1 MSSTTTTFGCVIE
14 LKSVASVFGV
24 SKPFMSTD
32 DADDADVVI
41 ARPAYAE
48 AYIEASTRLRAFVDV
63 RGGDAGASGRGID
76 DDEGALERMHSD
88 GTDADS
94 TTMERY
100 TEGLR
105 AADDVI
111 ASCSAHYTAWAT
123 RWRCAKALAA
133 MQSTD
138 EDARA
143 VLYDEL
149 EYAEKKTMK
158 SAKNYQ
164 IWNHAR
170 LVLGAIP
177 VDIHGIR
184 ERAFAHVNAA
194 LGLDAKNIHA
204 WSHRAWCVE
213 RYDAW
218 EDEWEFTKRAIED
231 DWRNNSAWNSRFQ
244 CVLRAVET
252 GTGVEAIRSETT
264 FSTDWIARDADN
276 ESAWNYLRGLCDL
289 VENEPGEGI
298 LAQEIV
304 TIAVACA
311 RASVRANIE
320 AKSRHGLLFL
330 ADRAAARA
338 TRDAD
343 PSAVNHAIALFG
355 DLITLDPL
363 RGNYYRGR
371 VDRLHAAVKR
381 LEVAL

>member
-1 MSSTTTTFGCVIE
+1 VKLDRTEF
-14 LKSVASVFGV
+14 SV
-24 SKPFMSTD
+24 PMSTEGD
-32 DADDADVVI
+32 DDEVMI

-63 RGGDAGASGRGID
+63 RDGDTGAPGRGNNAD
-76 DDEGALERMHSD
+76 ALERMNS
-88 GTDADS
+88 GDAAEADAM
-94 TTMERY
+94 TVQQY

-133 MQSTD
+133 LQRTD
-138 EDARA
+138 ADARA

-164 IWNHAR
+164 VWNHAR

-177 VDIHGIR
+177 IDVHGIR

-213 RYDAW
+213 RFDAW
-218 EDEWEFTKRAIED
+218 EDEWEFTKRAIEC

-244 CVLRAVET
+244 CVLRAVKN
-252 GTGVEAIRSETT
+252 GTGVEAIRSETA
-264 FSTDWIARDADN
+264 FSTGWIERDADN

-289 VENEPGEGI
+289 VENEPVEEPF
-298 LAQEIV
+298 AREIV
-304 TIAVACA
+304 AVAVACA
-311 RASVRANIE
+311 RASVRGDVE
-320 AKSRHGLLFL
+320 TKSRHGLLFL

-343 PSAVNHAIALFG
+343 ASRVNHAVALFG
-355 DLITLDPL
+355 NLITLDPL

-371 VDRLHAAVKR
+371 VDRLHAAVTR
-381 LEVAL
+381 IGL